1 MKHWLYIWVLLP
13 SIVWKCEAGQ
23 PMAGLRLSLQDLL
36 GKQAYSA
43 PALQVVEDHLTDLAN
58 PLPSLANLA
67 SNNNSEVRMISAQ
80 LVARLGIADGAKLLW
95 NLLHDDNEGVRLV
108 AMQSLGRLNESTP
121 IAPDVTGLKDPQ
133 VNVRRMTAET
143 LGRLRNPVVE
153 DNLIEVLS
161 DSNDLVRWQAVVA
174 LGLCGSQR
182 AVPALS
188 LRLNDSSARVRR
200 STIAVLTQLGG
211 ATAVSQLV
219 AALDDVDWQTRGA
232 AAQALAKLVEES
244 KADRTATTEAIVARL
259 KPDDFSLVFALRALG
274 LANDERAL
282 SGLVRALTSNDR
294 GLAAYAMKA
303 ILDLRIT
310 SVLPLLAASSHHTN
324 PIVRQR
330 VIEVFGKIGG
340 TNEVAAVIIALSD
353 PVDHVQLA
361 AVIALRQLHQYAAP
375 ERLTGMLVHTDA
387 HVRAAAARYFGDL
400 GDRHFAN
407 HLAMLLLDENR
418 FVRSAAIEA
427 LGKMGDR
434 SAILPLLEVLARQTP
449 GGEAISP
456 RQVAGRG
463 VVVGASRSLPP
474 LLSGLELLA
483 QKAEAI
489 KILGDWRANEAVV
502 PIIENGLQPQDAQLL
517 AVSAFALGQIG
528 DRRALGPLIALV
540 QDFYAAAPFDS
551 DSPDQITIKDKVTSK
566 MLHQEYELQCNAR
579 RTIVWALGR
588 LGDSA
593 ALPTLRQALNDRN
606 STVREAAIE
615 ALARFSAGSQL
626 YAAASVRLPSLTPY
640 LTGLTSSSAA
650 TE

>member
-13 SIVWKCEAGQ
+13 SIVWKCDAGQ
-23 PMAGLRLSLQDLL
+23 PTANLRLSLQDLL

-43 PALQVVEDHLTDLAN
+43 PALQVVEDQLTDLAN
-58 PLPSLANLA
+58 PLPSLTTLA
-67 SNNNSEVRMISAQ
+67 SDKNSEVRMISAQ
-80 LVARLGIADGAKLLW
+80 LVARLGVANGAKLLW
-95 NLLHDDNEGVRLV
+95 NLLRDDNEGVRLF
-108 AMQSLGRLNESTP
+108 AMQSLGKLNEVTP
-121 IAPDVTGLKDPQ
+121 VAPNVSGLKDSRA
-133 VNVRRMTAET
+133 NVRRMTVEA
-143 LGRLRNPVVE
+143 LGRIHNPAVE
-153 DNLIEVLS
+153 ADLIEALADS
-161 DSNDLVRWQAVVA
+161 DDLVRWQAVVA
-174 LGLCGSQR
+174 LESCGSQR
-182 AVPALS
+182 ALPALS

-211 ATAVSQLV
+211 AIVVPQLV
-219 AALDDVDWQTRGA
+219 AALDDVDWQTRSL
-232 AAQALAKLVEES
+232 AAQKLAQLVEEF
-244 KADRTATTEAIVARL
+244 KADRTATTEAILAKL

-294 GLAAYAMKA
+294 GLAAYAMQA
-303 ILDLRIT
+303 IVSLRIT
-310 SVLPLLAASSHHTN
+310 GVLPLLVASSHHTN
-324 PIVRQR
+324 PVVRQR
-330 VIEVFGKIGG
+330 VLEVFGKIGG
-340 TNEVAAVIIALSD
+340 PNEVATVIVALSD

-361 AVIALRQLHQYAAP
+361 AVNALRQLHQYAAP
-375 ERLTGMLVHTDA
+375 ERLTGMLMHADA

-407 HLAMLLLDENR
+407 HVAMLLLDENR

-427 LGKMGDR
+427 LEKFGDR
-434 SAILPLLEVLARQTP
+434 TAILPLLEVLARQTP
-449 GGEAISP
+449 GGESIGA

-463 VVVGASRSLPP
+463 VVVGAGRSLPP

-502 PIIENGLQPQDAQLL
+502 PIIENGLQVQDAQLL

-551 DSPDQITIKDKVTSK
+551 DFSGQITIKDKATSK
-566 MLHQEYELQCNAR
+566 IMHQEYELQCNAR
-579 RTIVWALGR
+579 RTIIWALGR
-588 LGDSA
+588 LGDPA
-593 ALPTLRQALNDRN
+593 AVPTLRQALDDRN

-615 ALARFSAGSQL
+615 ALAHFSTGSQL
-626 YAAASVRLPSLTPY
+626 YAAASVRLPSRTPY
-640 LTGLTSSSAA
+640 LTGLTSYSA
-650 TE
+650 TSE

>member
-23 PMAGLRLSLQDLL
+23 PTAGFRVSLPDLL
-36 GKQAYSA
+36 GKQSYST
-43 PALQVVEDHLTDLAN
+43 PALQVVEDQLTDLVN
-58 PLPSLANLA
+58 PLPSLATLA
-67 SNNNSEVRMISAQ
+67 TDKNSEVRMISAQ
-80 LVARLGIADGAKLLW
+80 LVGRLGIADGARLLW

-108 AMQSLGRLNESTP
+108 AMQSLGKLNESTP
-121 IAPDVTGLKDPQ
+121 IAPDVTGLKNPQ
-133 VNVRRMTAET
+133 VNVRRLTAET
-143 LGRLRNPVVE
+143 LGCLRNPVVE
-153 DNLIEVLS
+153 PDLMEALS

-200 STIAVLTQLGG
+200 STISVLTKLGG
-211 ATAVSQLV
+211 ANVVPQLV
-219 AALDDVDWQTRGA
+219 AALDDVDWQTRSV
-232 AAQALAKLVEES
+232 AAQALAKLVEEL
-244 KADRTATTEAIVARL
+244 KVDRTATTEAILVRL

-282 SGLVRALTSNDR
+282 SGLVRALTSDDR
-294 GLAAYAMKA
+294 GLAAYAMQA
-303 ILDLRIT
+303 IVSLRIT
-310 SVLPLLAASSHHTN
+310 AVLPLLAAASHHTN

-340 TNEVAAVIIALSD
+340 TNEVAAVIVALSD

-375 ERLTGMLVHTDA
+375 ERLTAMLMHADA

-407 HLAMLLLDENR
+407 HLALLLLDENR

-427 LGKMGDR
+427 LGKLGDR
-434 SAILPLLEVLARQTP
+434 STILPLLEVLARQTP
-449 GGEAISP
+449 GGESTGV
-456 RQVAGRG
+456 RQLAGHGVVMGAGR
-463 VVVGASRSLPP
+463 ALPP

-489 KILGDWRANEAVV
+489 KILGDWRAPEAVI
-502 PIIENGLQPQDAQLL
+502 PIIENGLQVQDAQLL

-528 DRRALGPLIALV
+528 DRRALGPLISLV

-551 DSPDQITIKDKVTSK
+551 DSPGQITIKDKATSK

-588 LGDSA
+588 LGDPA
-593 ALPTLRQALNDRN
+593 AVPTLRQALDDRN

-615 ALARFSAGSQL
+615 ALAHFSTGSQL

-640 LTGLTSSSAA
+640 LTGLTGHSAA